1 MRVPSVSFY
10 GVRGS
15 CPCSDHALERY
26 GGSTACVSVDGGD
39 GLPPVILDLGT
50 GCRRLGEELVGR
62 FLPGRGLVAGA
73 PPRDPRDPP
82 QEPVARGDARLSLSA
97 FVTHL
102 HFDHI
107 QGFPFFAPAFEAD
120 VRLAIYGPSQESS
133 LLEAFAAFLQPP
145 YFPVGVSELPG
156 EISFFELP
164 DGALVKVGS
173 ATVMAREVPHVGR
186 TLGYRIETGGV
197 SVAYIGD
204 HQAPCSDGRVVPVVS
219 DAVLELSSGV
229 DLLIHDAQ
237 YTDAEFAVK
246 AHWGHSTV
254 RYALEVARQ
263 AEVERLA
270 LFHHDPTHADD
281 LLDELGRMAAETAG
295 DAFWVTMAAQ
305 NTEIELESR
314 TACPGAT

>member
-1 MRVPSVSFY
+1 M
-10 GVRGS
+10 
-15 CPCSDHALERY
+15 
-26 GGSTACVSVDGGD
+26 SVDGGD
-39 GLPPVILDLGT
+39 GSPPVILDLGT

-62 FLPGRGLVAGA
+62 FLPGHGLGSGA

-82 QEPVARGDARLSLSA
+82 HEPVARGDARLSLSA

-107 QGFPFFAPAFEAD
+107 QGLPFFGPALEAD

-133 LLEAFAAFLQPP
+133 LLDSFAAFLQPP
-145 YFPVGVSELPG
+145 YFPVGVAELPG
-156 EISFFELP
+156 EISFSECP
-164 DGALVKVGS
+164 DGALVKTGA
-173 ATVMAREVPHVGR
+173 ATVRAREVPHVGR
-186 TLGYRIETGGV
+186 TLGYRVETGGI
-197 SVAYIGD
+197 SVAYIAD
-204 HQAPCSDGRVVPVVS
+204 HQAPFRYGQVVPVVS

-254 RYALEVARQ
+254 SYALEVARQ
-263 AEVERLA
+263 AEVARLA

-281 LLDELGRMAAETAG
+281 LLDELGRMATEQAG
-295 DAFWVTMAAQ
+295 DAFRVTMASQ
-305 NTEIELESR
+305 NTVVELESG
-314 TACPGAT
+314 TARSGATEADQSRVL